1 MKTSIRAAKYKI
13 HGRVFP
19 FLLIS
24 SVPLQLLWN
33 GLLIN
38 LPHLSA
44 RSNCV
49 PPSRNGTVRSIKQ
62 RKRNVSFGNVA
73 K

>member
-1 MKTSIRAAKYKI
+1 MKASIYKI

-24 SVPLQLLWN
+24 YVLLQLLWN

-49 PPSRNGTVRSIKQ
+49 PPSKNGTVHSIKQ
-62 RKRNVSFGNVA
+62 REGERDVSFRIVA

>member
-1 MKTSIRAAKYKI
+1 MKASIYKI

-24 SVPLQLLWN
+24 YVLLQLLWN

-49 PPSRNGTVRSIKQ
+49 PPSKNGTVHSIKQ
-62 RKRNVSFGNVA
+62 REGEREMSLFVL
-73 K
+73 